1 MSPKKGYMEI
11 GGYFYLGTHIK
22 CGRSVTFILLA
33 VKFSYIKVYSVE
45 LDIVML
51 RFYYGNWVH
60 YVKEILKNVCMFFFV
75 FFLFLLTHS
84 VYFCIGCSK
93 KFQSCNLRDE
103 YLELFPAWVETS
115 VHFAGLVICCVYIKQ
130 PQPEL
135 KLSNNLKRRHI
146 AFNLVVSRLFRT

>member
-22 CGRSVTFILLA
+22 RGRSVTFILLA

-93 KFQSCNLRDE
+93 KFQSWRDE
-103 YLELFPAWVETS
+103 YLEFFSSLGWNFSPLCRAGYLLCLHKATSARAET
-115 VHFAGLVICCVYIKQ
+115 FK
-130 PQPEL
+130 
-135 KLSNNLKRRHI
+135 
-146 AFNLVVSRLFRT
+146 